1 MTHSGAERR
10 TNGPSKS
17 LSLGVAGFQAPIVP
31 IRKDVETPINERIL
45 SLVTTLSE
53 RVKHLESKL
62 DGLEPRKRSATDDPT
77 NDSPGLLISPI
88 RPLKQARTSQSKIP
102 QVDSDLREDELA
114 PAEVES
120 VSDQNSSDEAQE
132 VEDVSK
138 SPRSNSFPV
147 AVSLFEFCSRNLLER
162 AFY

>member
-10 TNGPSKS
+10 TFGPSKS
-17 LSLGVAGFQAPIVP
+17 LSPGVAGFQGPVVP
-31 IRKDVETPINERIL
+31 IRQDVEAPINERIL

-77 NDSPGLLISPI
+77 NDSSGPLISPI
-88 RPLKQARTSQSKIP
+88 RPFKQARVSQSEIP
-102 QVDSDLREDELA
+102 QAVSDLREDELA

-120 VSDQNSSDEAQE
+120 ISGQNSSDEAQE

-138 SPRSNSFPV
+138 SPSNSFPIL
-147 AVSLFEFCSRNLLER
+147 VSLSEFHSQKSS
-162 AFY
+162 